1 MKSSWYHAAMATV
14 PVIDPDVMDAWH
26 ALLVV
31 HHRLT
36 GAMDDELR
44 SAHGLRLDWYDVLV
58 QLSEAGGRLR
68 MSELA
73 DATLFSRTDCTR
85 IVDRMEAARHVERR
99 PAEEDGRGVYAVL
112 TTRGRALLRRASATH
127 MESIRRRF
135 GDHLHPDEV
144 RAIAVGFRRV
154 IAVDAC

>member
-1 MKSSWYHAAMATV
+1 MA
-14 PVIDPDVMDAWH
+14 AWH

-36 GAMDDELR
+36 GAMDEELR
-44 SAHGLRLDWYDVLV
+44 AAHGLRLDWYDVLV

-85 IVDRMEAARHVERR
+85 IVDRMEKAGYVARR
-99 PAEEDGRGVYAVL
+99 PAAEDGRGVYAVL
-112 TTRGRALLRRASATH
+112 TPSGRSMLRRASATH
-127 MESIRRRF
+127 MDSIRRRF
-135 GDHLHPDEV
+135 AKHLENGE
-144 RAIAVGFRRV
+144 AGSMAAALERV
-154 IAVDAC
+154 VAVDRN

>member
-1 MKSSWYHAAMATV
+1 M
-14 PVIDPDVMDAWH
+14 IEPDVMAAWH

-36 GAMDDELR
+36 GVMDQELR
-44 SAHGLRLDWYDVLV
+44 DADGLRLDWYDVLV

-85 IVDRMEAARHVERR
+85 IVDRMQNAGYVERR

-112 TTRGRALLRRASATH
+112 TPSGRSMLRRASATH
-127 MESIRRRF
+127 MASIRRRF
-135 GDHLHPDEV
+135 AEHLDRRE
-144 RAIAVGFRRV
+144 AESMAAALERV
-154 IAVDAC
+154 ILANPN